1 MSMSNFG
8 KIGQSVAKI
17 LDFSFFLKMAGAAIL
32 DFRICEI
39 SLADSVWKAQTHHR
53 AICRQN

>member
-17 LDFSFFLKMAGAAIL
+17 LRFFKVAGAAIL
-32 DFRICEI
+32 DFQICEI
-39 SLADSVWKAQTHHR
+39 SLVDSV
-53 AICRQN
+53 